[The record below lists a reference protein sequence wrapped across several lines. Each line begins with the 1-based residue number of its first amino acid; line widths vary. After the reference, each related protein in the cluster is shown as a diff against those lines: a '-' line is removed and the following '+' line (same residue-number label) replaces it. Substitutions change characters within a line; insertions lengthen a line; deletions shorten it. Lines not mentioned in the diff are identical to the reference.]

1 MLCGEAGT
9 KVKVSFQRDGVAG
22 EQEAV
27 IQRKEV
33 KLRDVPLRHV
43 CVCVCV
49 CVWVRARALVRRR
62 SCAMCRSG
70 MCVCVCVCARALVKR
85 RSCAMC
91 RSGDSEKSYV

>member
-49 CVWVRARALVRRR
+49 CV
-62 SCAMCRSG
+62 
-70 MCVCVCVCARALVKR
+70 CARACKEEKLRDVPLR
-85 RSCAMC
+85 RF
-91 RSGDSEKSYV
+91 

>member
-49 CVWVRARALVRRR
+49 CV
-62 SCAMCRSG
+62 
-70 MCVCVCVCARALVKR
+70 CARALVKR